1 MSNWRGDK
9 KTLFAGFALGLA
21 ILLLISVNLLSNSV
35 FRNLRVDLTQDK
47 LFTLSEGTEKMLSGL
62 EEPVL
67 LRLYFSQD
75 LANEY
80 PSIRD
85 YARRVQDILA

>member
-1 MSNWRGDK
+1 MNNWPGNK
-9 KTLFAGFALGLA
+9 KSLFAGIAFLLA
-21 ILLLISVNLLSNSV
+21 ILILISINLLSNTI

-47 LFTLSEGTEKMLSGL
+47 LFTLSDGTKSMLSTL
-62 EEPVL
+62 EERVL

-80 PSIRD
+80 PSIRV
-85 YARRVQDILA
+85 YARRV